1 MNKEWS
7 EANKSM
13 QLKIG
18 KKGTFDEGIAELF
31 KLRGELMKCVDSFR
45 EKLRTEEFSAIP
57 FINADGYHNKTVGY
71 SLWHI
76 FRIEDIVAHSL
87 IADDEQVFFS
97 GGYRERIKSP
107 IITTGNELFKE
118 EIAEFSRQLDISELY
133 SYIHET
139 AESTERILSSLQFED
154 TKRKITEEKKQYLM
168 SLNVVSSDER
178 AVWLIDYWCG
188 KNIGGLIKMPFSR
201 HWIMHIEACLRII
214 AKLK

>member
-45 EKLRTEEFSAIP
+45 EKLRTEEFSATP
-57 FINADGYHNKTVGY
+57 FINADGYHNKTIGY
-71 SLWHI
+71 SLWHT

-154 TKRKITEEKKQYLM
+154 TKRKITKKKKQYLM

-178 AVWLIDYWCG
+178 AV
-188 KNIGGLIKMPFSR
+188 
-201 HWIMHIEACLRII
+201 
-214 AKLK
+214 